1 MASCAGMEHDQLDRV
16 DLAAVRGGMN
26 TDGFRRSN
34 HIEDRRGM
42 SREDSLRA
50 PTRPA
55 APLPPLTR
63 RPGDLSSQAGLDDI
77 K

>member
-1 MASCAGMEHDQLDRV
+1 MEHDQLDMT

-26 TDGFRRSN
+26 TDGFRRSTN
-34 HIEDRRGM
+34 IEDRRGL
-42 SREDSLRA
+42 SPEDSLNA
-50 PTRPA
+50 PTVPA
-55 APLPPLTR
+55 APLPPLIR

>member
-1 MASCAGMEHDQLDRV
+1 MKTNQLDRA

-26 TDGFRRSN
+26 TDGFRRSTN
-34 HIEDRRGM
+34 IEDRRGM
-42 SREDSLRA
+42 SPEDSLRA
-50 PTRPA
+50 RTPPV
-55 APLPPLTR
+55 APLPPLIR

>member
-1 MASCAGMEHDQLDRV
+1 MAQLDIT

-26 TDGFRRSN
+26 TDGFRRSEN
-34 HIEDRRGM
+34 IEDRRGL
-42 SREDSLRA
+42 SPEDSMRVA
-50 PTRPA
+50 TTPA
-55 APLPPLTR
+55 APPPLVR